1 MLLIFININ
10 ISYSYLYQYIVILTN
25 LLFETLAGESLIV
38 GHFFTTTH
46 NHTHTHT
53 HAKSP
58 LFAILFHS
66 LILDCQ
72 CVLNN
77 KLQVTTIFQEA
88 EPSCMQIEY
97 ANIQIH
103 THAHSGKSETQAV
116 KYTASYT
123 IYLFMCVCVCVNK
136 VWCKHVNT
144 CMPVCLFVVPPL
156 FVFVVLLLLSA
167 TYILSML
174 ILLLHAILIEYLR
187 LSNCTICC
195 QPSTAKQQQFL
206 LFSTAAC
213 ILWFSMQISLLNAS
227 VCVCRCVLS

>member
-1 MLLIFININ
+1 
-10 ISYSYLYQYIVILTN
+10 
-25 LLFETLAGESLIV
+25 
-38 GHFFTTTH
+38 
-46 NHTHTHT
+46 
-53 HAKSP
+53 
-58 LFAILFHS
+58 
-66 LILDCQ
+66 
-72 CVLNN
+72 
-77 KLQVTTIFQEA
+77 
-88 EPSCMQIEY
+88 MQIEY

-103 THAHSGKSETQAV
+103 KHAHTGKSETQAV

-123 IYLFMCVCVCVNK
+123 IYLFMCVCVNK

-187 LSNCTICC
+187 LSNCTVCC
-195 QPSTAKQQQFL
+195 QRSTAKQQQFL

-227 VCVCRCVLS
+227 VCVCVGAS